1 LLGNNRGKVKPL
13 STLRLKGLKPN
24 IITGKQTAVVGW
36 MFLMHT
42 ALILVAAGRGTR
54 AGGELPKQ
62 YQEIDGVALA
72 RRALQPFLAVP
83 EIGQVIV
90 VISIEDR
97 ALAEA
102 AFFDVLD
109 RVAFVAGGSTRQSSV
124 MNGLFALTN
133 SDRVLVHDAARPF
146 VKPTEIAALLAL
158 PIEASATLAAPIAD
172 SIRRIDGATSE
183 PVSRNGLYAVQTP
196 QMFPFELFVAAH
208 GAAQTQNRND
218 FTDDCSLMQ
227 WHGHEISIVAG
238 SKDNFKITLPED
250 FLRAETMFNPLPDVR
265 VGQGYDIHSHGPGDH
280 VTLCGVKIPHSRGLD
295 GHSDADVGLHA
306 LTDALLATI
315 GAGDIGTHFPPS
327 DPQWRGAASRIF
339 LEHAAKLVRAAG
351 GTITLADVTLI
362 CEEPKIGPHRTAMTA
377 IMSESLQIEPFRVSV
392 KATTNERI
400 GAIGRKEGICA
411 LASATVVFA
420 PKGTG

>member
-1 LLGNNRGKVKPL
+1 MR
-13 STLRLKGLKPN
+13 
-24 IITGKQTAVVGW
+24 
-36 MFLMHT
+36 T
-42 ALILVAAGRGTR
+42 ALILVAAGRGKR
-54 AGGELPKQ
+54 AGGDIPKQ
-62 YQEIDGVALA
+62 YHKIGGIALA
-72 RRALQPFLAVP
+72 RRALEPFLTTL
-83 EIGQVIV
+83 EITKIII
-90 VISIEDR
+90 VISNEDR
-97 ALAEA
+97 ELAQSV
-102 AFFDVLD
+102 FGDVLD
-109 RVAFVAGGSTRQSSV
+109 RVQFINGGATRQISV
-124 MNGLFALTN
+124 MNGLNALAAQA
-133 SDRVLVHDAARPF
+133 SDRVLIHDAARPF
-146 VKPTEIAALLAL
+146 VKRSEIDAILSL
-158 PIEASATLAAPIAD
+158 PLKASSTLAAPISD
-172 SIRRIDGATSE
+172 SIRRAVETSSE
-183 PVSRNGLYAVQTP
+183 PVNRDGLYAVQTP
-196 QMFPFELFVAAH
+196 QMFPFPEFLAAH
-208 GAAQTQNRND
+208 SAAQAQNRED

-250 FLRAETMFNPLPDVR
+250 FARAETMLNTHSNLPDVR

-280 VTLCGVKIPHSRGLD
+280 VTLCGVKIPHARGLD

-362 CEEPKIGPHRTAMTA
+362 CEEPKIGPHREAMTA

-411 LASATVVFA
+411 LANATVVFA
-420 PKGTG
+420 PKGAG

>member
-1 LLGNNRGKVKPL
+1 
-13 STLRLKGLKPN
+13 
-24 IITGKQTAVVGW
+24 
-36 MFLMHT
+36 
-42 ALILVAAGRGTR
+42 
-54 AGGELPKQ
+54 
-62 YQEIDGVALA
+62 
-72 RRALQPFLAVP
+72 
-83 EIGQVIV
+83 
-90 VISIEDR
+90 
-97 ALAEA
+97 
-102 AFFDVLD
+102 
-109 RVAFVAGGSTRQSSV
+109 
-124 MNGLFALTN
+124 
-133 SDRVLVHDAARPF
+133 
-146 VKPTEIAALLAL
+146 
-158 PIEASATLAAPIAD
+158 LAAPIAD
-172 SIRRIDGATSE
+172 SVRRM
-183 PVSRNGLYAVQTP
+183 NGLASDPVNRDGLFSVQTP
-196 QMFPFELFVAAH
+196 QMFPFAAFLAAH
-208 GAAQTQNRND
+208 TSAKAQDRDD

-227 WHGHEISIVAG
+227 WQSHEISIVAG

-250 FLRAETMFNPLPDVR
+250 FARAEAMLNTSLPDVR

-362 CEEPKIGPHRTAMTA
+362 CEEPKIGPHREEMTM
-377 IMSESLQIEPFRVSV
+377 IMSNSLQIEPSRVSV

-411 LASATVVFA
+411 LASATVVFK
-420 PKGTG
+420 P